1 MDDEAKRIRFR
12 LSGVFPG
19 LNEKQR
25 RLLAAAEA
33 RSYGFGGVQ
42 LYWSGLSF

>member
-1 MDDEAKRIRFR
+1 MNDEAKRIR
-12 LSGVFPG
+12 LKLAGVFPG

-33 RSYGFGGVQ
+33 KSYGFGGIQ
-42 LYWSGLSF
+42 L